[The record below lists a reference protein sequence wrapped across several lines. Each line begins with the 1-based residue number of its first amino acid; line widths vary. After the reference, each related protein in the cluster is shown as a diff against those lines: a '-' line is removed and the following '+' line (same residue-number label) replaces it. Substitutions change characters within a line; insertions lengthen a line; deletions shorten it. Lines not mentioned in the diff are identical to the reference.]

1 MTNLNVLK
9 RPSPVP
15 TDHISASGHYRLS
28 AALAAVCMAMA
39 ISMSGSVFAKK
50 ICDDGSSPPCNKP
63 DTGEIGSNNLSFPL
77 ILSENIGP
85 AGLPA
90 DGAWRSAEIIDPVD
104 ACIGEEGVVTGTPVP
119 PEYLCY
125 YGRHITVVSETGAIE
140 FDGDPK
146 IWWLQKRPENF
157 WKTLSVGHD
166 VSTPLTVTSV
176 DVGDL
181 LESSP
186 SIQARQIRVEF
197 NLLQNALIP
206 HDNGELSALVADWGT
221 GDVPSPCVIPDE
233 TGESVGCFAA
243 LGMSGAVPGTEQS
256 GNEMQGTEFFG
267 SGALVDPTQVRTA
280 VDELGNPV
288 PVHALVY
295 SHCARLLIQKVP
307 DSVSPYWE
315 EALGQWA
322 GVSVGSPMVNI
333 AAYTGDWSVETTS
346 SGGTVYG
353 YNWNAKTASTGTY
366 RLTMVL
372 DDNNPTQ
379 GPVCNTTLAT
389 RFENGGTTIVNQ
401 GENNQSTLVYAGDPD
416 LGDEGGL
423 VYIDL
428 RLTTKGGGKNR

>member
-1 MTNLNVLK
+1 M
-9 RPSPVP
+9 
-15 TDHISASGHYRLS
+15 
-28 AALAAVCMAMA
+28 
-39 ISMSGSVFAKK
+39 
-50 ICDDGSSPPCNKP
+50 
-63 DTGEIGSNNLSFPL
+63 
-77 ILSENIGP
+77 
-85 AGLPA
+85 
-90 DGAWRSAEIIDPVD
+90 
-104 ACIGEEGVVTGTPVP
+104 
-119 PEYLCY
+119 
-125 YGRHITVVSETGAIE
+125 
-140 FDGDPK
+140 
-146 IWWLQKRPENF
+146 
-157 WKTLSVGHD
+157 
-166 VSTPLTVTSV
+166 
-176 DVGDL
+176 
-181 LESSP
+181 
-186 SIQARQIRVEF
+186 EF

-353 YNWNAKTASTGTY
+353 YNWNAKRASTGTY

-372 DDNNPTQ
+372 DDNNPAE